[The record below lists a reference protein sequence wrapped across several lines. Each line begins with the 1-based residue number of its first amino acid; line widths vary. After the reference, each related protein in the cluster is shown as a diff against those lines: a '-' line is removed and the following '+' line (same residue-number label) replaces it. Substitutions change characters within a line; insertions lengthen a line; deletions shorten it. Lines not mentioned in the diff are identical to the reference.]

1 MNLRVHQRERDSLL
15 FMNQSHII
23 LLVNLNVSNLSKPVL
38 QRAHDDKLA
47 RRSSRLCEKPRMS
60 IIAPVTRPR
69 KRRAPA
75 KPKRP
80 STGVGFM
87 HMPVEIIVEVS
98 RHLLPSLTV
107 LSCPQIAGYL
117 NPTDLLNMARSS
129 QSLRNLFMSKDSK
142 SAWRRVRENLEL
154 PDCPD
159 DLSEPQYADLL
170 FGKGCYVCNISLAP
184 LFPV

>member
-1 MNLRVHQRERDSLL
+1 M
-15 FMNQSHII
+15 
-23 LLVNLNVSNLSKPVL
+23 
-38 QRAHDDKLA
+38 DDKLA
-47 RRSSRLCEKPRMS
+47 RRSSRLCEKPRVS

-80 STGVGFM
+80 STASGIGFM

-107 LSCPQIAGYL
+107 LSCPQIVGYL

-142 SAWRRVRENLEL
+142 SVWRRVRENLEL

-170 FGKGCYVCNISLAP
+170 FGKGCYVCNISLAL